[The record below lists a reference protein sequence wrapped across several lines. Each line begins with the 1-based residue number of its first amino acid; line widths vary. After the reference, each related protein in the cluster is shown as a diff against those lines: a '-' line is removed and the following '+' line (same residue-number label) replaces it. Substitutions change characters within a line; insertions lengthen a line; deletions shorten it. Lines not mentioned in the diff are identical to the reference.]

1 MAMIALPRFTAPSFG
16 PVRLRVLLANH
27 YVGVGAAASLLAAA
41 MGGLLMIMASA
52 HPNPGA
58 VRMSLTD
65 TFAKAPPGWRPALRR
80 ASGPVILSRGL
91 IRLTERATQTAIGAP
106 WNRAGPAPAP
116 LPVIVGQSLTPAPI
130 AGVSVPGPGGLLPVI
145 APDGRTPFDAYRR
158 PFLTNGRP
166 RVALVIGGLGLN
178 AQLTQQAI
186 ETLPG
191 EITLAFAPYADG
203 LQDWIDKARA
213 HGHEV
218 LIEAPMEPVDF
229 PDNDPGP
236 HTLMAGARPTE
247 NVQKLEWVMS
257 RASGYM
263 GLTNYLGSRFLSVDG
278 AYATLATVA
287 RGRGLAFVDDGSA
300 ARRTGNGVIRASA
313 ERVVDDQLSKT
324 AIDRQ
329 LLAMEAGAA
338 QHGQALGS
346 GFAYPVTL
354 DAVARWAG
362 SVDQRGFQLAPASA
376 LVRR

>member
-1 MAMIALPRFTAPSFG
+1 
-16 PVRLRVLLANH
+16 
-27 YVGVGAAASLLAAA
+27 
-41 MGGLLMIMASA
+41 
-52 HPNPGA
+52 
-58 VRMSLTD
+58 
-65 TFAKAPPGWRPALRR
+65 
-80 ASGPVILSRGL
+80 
-91 IRLTERATQTAIGAP
+91 
-106 WNRAGPAPAP
+106 
-116 LPVIVGQSLTPAPI
+116 
-130 AGVSVPGPGGLLPVI
+130 
-145 APDGRTPFDAYRR
+145 
-158 PFLTNGRP
+158 
-166 RVALVIGGLGLN
+166 
-178 AQLTQQAI
+178 
-186 ETLPG
+186 
-191 EITLAFAPYADG
+191 
-203 LQDWIDKARA
+203 
-213 HGHEV
+213 
-218 LIEAPMEPVDF
+218 MEPVDF

-300 ARRTGNGVIRASA
+300 ARRTGGGVIRASA

-376 LVRR
+376 LTVRR

>member
-1 MAMIALPRFTAPSFG
+1 MIALPRLSAPVFRI
-16 PVRLRVLLANH
+16 PRLGGLLANH
-27 YVGVGAAASLLAAA
+27 YVGVGAAAALLATAV
-41 MGGLLMIMASA
+41 GGLVMIMGSA
-52 HPNPGA
+52 HPNPGS

-65 TFAKAPPGWRPALRR
+65 TFAKAPPGWRQTLHR
-80 ASGPVILSRGL
+80 AAGPVTVSRD
-91 IRLTERATQTAIGAP
+91 IVQLTERATLAVIGAP
-106 WNRAGPAPAP
+106 WNRPGPAPTP
-116 LPVIVGQSLTPAPI
+116 LPVIVGESLTPAPI
-130 AGVSVPGPGGLLPVI
+130 AGVSVPGPGGLLPVV
-145 APDGRTPFDAYRR
+145 APDGRTPFDAYKR
-158 PFLTNGRP
+158 PFLSNGRP

-178 AQLTQQAI
+178 ARLTQQAI

-191 EITLAFAPYADG
+191 EITLAFVPYADG
-203 LQDWIDKARA
+203 LQDWINKARA

-218 LIEAPMEPVDF
+218 LIETPMEPVDF

-236 HTLMAGARPTE
+236 YTLMAGARPAE
-247 NVQKLEWVMS
+247 NVRKLEWVMS

-263 GLTNYLGSRFLSVDG
+263 GLSNYLGSRFLSVDS

-300 ARRTGNGVIRASA
+300 ARRTGGGVIRASA
-313 ERVVDDQLSKT
+313 ERVIDDQLAKA
-324 AIDRQ
+324 AIDGQ
-329 LLAMEAGAA
+329 LLAMESGAA

-354 DAVARWAG
+354 DAVARWAR